1 MKGGVD
7 MFAINIID
15 NVPKIIDLWSTDEDT
30 PPTDETNNYSLI
42 SYSITDN
49 GLSVRL

>member
-15 NVPKIIDLWSTDEDT
+15 SVPEIVDLWSTSEDT
-30 PPTDETNNYSLI
+30 PPTDSTNDYKLI
-42 SYSITDN
+42 SYSITDSAVN
-49 GLSVRL
+49 VRL

>member
-1 MKGGVD
+1 MKGVD

-15 NVPKIIDLWSTDEDT
+15 SVPEIVDLWSTSEDT
-30 PPTDETNNYSLI
+30 PPTDATNDYTLI
-42 SYSITDN
+42 SYSVSDN

>member
-1 MKGGVD
+1 MKGVD
-7 MFAINIID
+7 MFTINIID
-15 NVPKIIDLWSTDEDT
+15 SVPEILDLWSTDEDT
-30 PPTDETNNYSLI
+30 PPTDTSNDYTLI